1 MDGMVIIGHR
11 SSKSDLRA
19 CEFKK
24 KIGDPACVHHLTNS
38 MSVRGKHVYN
48 LVKKKID
55 KNGQF
60 AE

>member
-1 MDGMVIIGHR
+1 MDGMDGMVITGHR

-48 LVKKKID
+48 LVKKK
-55 KNGQF
+55 
-60 AE
+60 